1 VAAGGEK
8 GVPVSGF
15 EVTESELS
23 AAQARARD
31 VAAELRSGQQQLAA
45 VMSDLLGGAWSGTAA
60 SAFASGWDEW
70 LAGASEVLNGLA
82 RTAVLLG
89 ATKTNY
95 YEGDGLSASIIN
107 RLEGRL

>member
-1 VAAGGEK
+1 M
-8 GVPVSGF
+8 SGF

-23 AAQARARD
+23 AAQAQARD
-31 VAAELRSGQQQLAA
+31 VAAELRSGQHQLAA
-45 VMSDLLGGAWSGTAA
+45 VVTDLLGGAWSGTAA

-70 LAGASEVLNGLA
+70 LAGSGEVLDGLA
-82 RTAVLLG
+82 RTSVLLG

-95 YEGDGLSASIIN
+95 REGDELSASIIN

>member
-15 EVTESELS
+15 EVAESELS

-31 VAAELRSGQQQLAA
+31 VAAELRSGQHQLAA

-60 SAFASGWDEW
+60 VAFASGWDQW
-70 LAGASEVLNGLA
+70 LAGAGEVLDGLA
-82 RTAVLLG
+82 RTAILLG
-89 ATKTNY
+89 ATETTY
-95 YEGDGLSASIIN
+95 REGDDLSARIIN